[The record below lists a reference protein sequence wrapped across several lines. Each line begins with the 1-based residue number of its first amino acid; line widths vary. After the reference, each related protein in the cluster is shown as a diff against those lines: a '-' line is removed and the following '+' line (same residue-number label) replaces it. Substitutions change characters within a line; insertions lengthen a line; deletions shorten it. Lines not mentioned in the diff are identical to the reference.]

1 LVRSTAEKENAS
13 MSIDAALLGTVV
25 RDAELR
31 TSAAGKPWMSV
42 IVRSGDGD
50 AASFVQVAIFGDAT
64 VTLGRIERNEKLY
77 AEGSIRINEWTTAAG
92 EKRTGLSMAAW
103 RADRPGVGRNKPK
116 RPISR
121 QSDVPPGTAGDRG
134 MARQASNG
142 RDGSAY
148 QRQQGNS
155 PQERYAPSGRE
166 LRTGV

>member
-1 LVRSTAEKENAS
+1 

-50 AASFVQVAIFGDAT
+50 AASFVQVAIFGDAA
-64 VTLGRIERNEKLY
+64 VALGRLEKNEKLY
-77 AEGSIRINEWTTAAG
+77 AEGSIRINEWTTAVG

-103 RADRPGVGRNKPK
+103 RAERPGVGRNKPK

-121 QSDVPPGTAGDRG
+121 QSEVPPGVASDTDR
-134 MARQASNG
+134 ARQASNG
-142 RDGSAY
+142 GDGRAS
-148 QRQQGNS
+148 R
-155 PQERYAPSGRE
+155 
-166 LRTGV
+166 